1 MINQVKA
8 AAENLIKRVMNMQ
21 TFKIIRPLPDE
32 FEFRGPAPFDIRVD
46 KECIMTFTVHCMTLQ
61 EANQMVDEYL
71 EKNSI

>member
-1 MINQVKA
+1 MNQLKKV
-8 AAENLIKRVMNMQ
+8 AEDFIKRVMNMQ

-61 EANQMVDEYL
+61 EANQMVDDYL